1 MDIMLPVNTIAPLVL
16 MVSLGFL
23 LRKLTLLDNHTRLS
37 MNKVVFR
44 FLIPAMLFYNL
55 YKSDL
60 SGLSVGSAVTYSV
73 IFAVAAFII
82 MLIIVPPFIKDR
94 SKCSVFIQ
102 GVYRGNVVLL
112 GVPIVVGL
120 CGAENVG
127 LYYLLSALVV
137 PIQNIES
144 VIMFEIFRGGKPKI
158 RTILLNIVKNPLV
171 IGSAAGILLKT
182 TGLTLPLIIDKFV
195 SDLARI
201 ATPVS
206 LLILGA
212 FLNFKVIGNHI
223 KLLVSG
229 IIGRLIVF
237 PAFFVAGAII
247 LGFRG
252 IELVSLMTL
261 TTMPAA
267 VSTFTMAEQMG
278 GDPDYASSLVIFGTT
293 FSVFTI
299 MGWIYLLQGL
309 SLI

>member
-23 LRKLTLLDNHTRLS
+23 LRKITLLDNHTRLS
-37 MNKVVFR
+37 MNTAVFR

-60 SGLSVGSAVTYSV
+60 SGLSVGSAVTYAAV
-73 IFAVAAFII
+73 FAVTAFII
-82 MLIIVPPFIKDR
+82 LLIIVPRFIKDK
-94 SKCSVFIQ
+94 SKCSVYIQ

-112 GVPIVVGL
+112 GVPIVAGL

-127 LYYLLSALVV
+127 LYSLLSAIVV

-144 VIMFEIFRGGKPKI
+144 VILFEIFRDGKPKI

-171 IGSAAGILLKT
+171 IGSVAGILLKT
-182 TGLTLPLIIDKFV
+182 SGLTLPFIIDKFV

-212 FLNFKVIGNHI
+212 FLNFKVIGSHI

-229 IIGRLIVF
+229 IVGRLIVF
-237 PAFFVAGAII
+237 PAFFVAGAIF

-278 GDPDYASSLVIFGTT
+278 GDPDLASSLVIFGTT
-293 FSVFTI
+293 FSAFTI